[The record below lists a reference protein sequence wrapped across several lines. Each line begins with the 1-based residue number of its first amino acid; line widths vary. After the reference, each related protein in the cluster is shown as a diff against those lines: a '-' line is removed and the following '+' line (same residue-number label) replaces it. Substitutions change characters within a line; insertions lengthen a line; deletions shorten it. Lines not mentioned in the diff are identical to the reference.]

1 MEHRLVLNNRT
12 DTDITNN
19 EMCGIFHQRLK
30 YSRFRRVPTKT
41 GKVVFYLFFHKEE
54 DTYAALRAAK
64 AIKEI
69 SLVRYRPMNPVEC
82 ELPFRPFPP
91 NHIINTCRYAFRK
104 YLDRFDTV
112 MNEPILITIPMPTI
126 ILQIPLG
133 RIIQSREADFE
144 LNNGSNTR
152 CTHCSYSEN
161 EKQELN
167 GYDMESK
174 ELDVDDIKIVE
185 IKEEAIFPPD
195 IDEQN
200 RFNEYMFD
208 NHENLYKASLSSI
221 SQADIKDEIYDWNHL
236 FADKLRKKYTD
247 TNGIVFYS
255 ADFGLLDYEW
265 YGHTIGS
272 ERILNEHEKKLFK
285 VNTYFNKNQDR
296 NCCLDMTF
304 VRTMEEFNQNLATRF
319 SSNTWIG
326 AIDFSKWAI
335 IGGCVLN
342 ALCQSP
348 FPDTKQQDINLVYYV
363 NDILD
368 FKRSIDDTVNNLYTI
383 VSQKLHNEIKMERIP
398 GTPDYNVFLPGHIRL
413 NFTWTSLGNSKN
425 PLSHILH
432 NLDMD
437 ICQVGFTGDRIVSTF
452 PFLQALAT
460 KSLIVYSLHARSPKH
475 LCTRIAK
482 YCNRGFKLLQP
493 IDFDGDFDLLMA
505 QEEVPLY
512 RIEYHHYIDDDG
524 EIQLATKE
532 YRRGFLH
539 NIDTFRL
546 QERFMHMVC
555 PQLLQYT

>member
-1 MEHRLVLNNRT
+1 MTEYTAVELNQDVGCYLLKFINGL
-12 DTDITNN
+12 DATNFIEAVN
-19 EMCGIFHQRLK
+19 DSRQFWSIAKTSDHHFIEMIKKFCGHQRIRLPRALFEDFTNEYEIDDEQLITVAK
-30 YSRFRRVPTKT
+30 HYSDVIEPSERLYIHPCFGTEGFTKLCEVYKTSLFNCYSR
-41 GKVVFYLFFHKEE
+41 L
-54 DTYAALRAAK
+54 
-64 AIKEI
+64 
-69 SLVRYRPMNPVEC
+69 
-82 ELPFRPFPP
+82 LPL
-91 NHIINTCRYAFRK
+91 NTVCY
-104 YLDRFDTV
+104 YY
-112 MNEPILITIPMPTI
+112 N
-126 ILQIPLG
+126 
-133 RIIQSREADFE
+133 
-144 LNNGSNTR
+144 
-152 CTHCSYSEN
+152 
-161 EKQELN
+161 
-167 GYDMESK
+167 
-174 ELDVDDIKIVE
+174 
-185 IKEEAIFPPD
+185 
-195 IDEQN
+195 
-200 RFNEYMFD
+200 
-208 NHENLYKASLSSI
+208 
-221 SQADIKDEIYDWNHL
+221 
-236 FADKLRKKYTD
+236 
-247 TNGIVFYS
+247 

-285 VNTYFNKNQDR
+285 VNTYFTKNQDR
-296 NCCLDMTF
+296 NCCLNMTF
-304 VRTMEEFNQNLATRF
+304 VRTMEEFKQNLATRF
-319 SSNTWIG
+319 SSDTWLR

-348 FPDTKQQDINLVYYV
+348 FSDTKQQDVNLVYYV

-368 FKRSIDDTVNNLYTI
+368 FKRSIDDTVNNLKKV

-413 NFTWTSLGNSKN
+413 NFTWTSIGNSKN

-437 ICQVGFTGDRIVSTF
+437 ICQVGFTGDRIISTF

-460 KSLIVYSLHARSPKH
+460 KSFIVYNLHARSPKH

-493 IDFDGDFDLLMA
+493 IDFDGDFDSLMT
-505 QEEVPLY
+505 QEEIPLY

-546 QERFMHMVC
+546 QEKFMHMVC